1 MSSNRKNS
9 LTSNSSN
16 EDANEPLLQEPPS
29 PERRTRQEH
38 TEERADAEAV
48 NARQNAPTPGGG
60 PGGGPDAGRMTRAQY
75 EQMRAQQAAAAQ
87 HAGLLRND
95 SLRGQRRLTR
105 EEYEREE
112 KLREL
117 KYGADAILS
126 LIMPVS
132 VTLIIVIST
141 IKSVA
146 FFTTHDTQLPYTPMT
161 ESSDS
166 SAAEN
171 FGNALINVAIVIAI
185 VVCMTMFLVMLY
197 KYSCYRVIHG
207 WLIVVSMMLLF
218 IISYLY
224 VDQVLDAHNLAFDW
238 VSMGLLIWNFGVGGM
253 LAIHWKGPLR
263 LQQIYNVFISSLI
276 ALLLIKNLPNIT
288 AWVLLAAISVYDLI
302 AVLCPGGPLKQL
314 LETAQEREEQLFPA
328 LIYSSA
334 MAWPLALMADVGTPP
349 SAENSTAQ
357 SEPVAQPAATQRA
370 VDTSPVENLDEEEE
384 DTGGVKLGLGDFIF
398 YSVLVGLAAQ
408 DGDWST
414 IFACYI
420 GIVWGLTCTLF
431 ILSVFQKA
439 LPALPISVFFGIIF
453 YFSTSLLITPCMD
466 VLALKSVF
474 I

>member
-1 MSSNRKNS
+1 MTNPRKNS

-29 PERRTRQEH
+29 PERRTREEH
-38 TEERADAEAV
+38 TQSDEDARAV
-48 NARQNAPTPGGG
+48 HIRQQAPTPT
-60 PGGGPDAGRMTRAQY
+60 AGRMTRAEY
-75 EQMRAQQAAAAQ
+75 EEMQAQHAAQQS
-87 HAGLLRND
+87 AGLLRND
-95 SLRGQRRLTR
+95 SLRSQRRLTR

-146 FFTTHDTQLPYTPMT
+146 FFTTHDTQLPYTPMH
-161 ESSDS
+161 EDSDS

-171 FGNALINVAIVIAI
+171 LGKAFINVAIVIAI

-197 KYSCYRVIHG
+197 KYRCYRVIHG
-207 WLIVVSMMLLF
+207 WLIVVSLMLLF

-334 MAWPLALMADVGTPP
+334 MAWVLMADVGAPGKADV
-349 SAENSTAQ
+349 SADNSTTQA
-357 SEPVAQPAATQRA
+357 EPVAAQPRPAAAERA
-370 VDTSPVENLDEEEE
+370 VDRTPVENVDEDE

-453 YFSTSLLITPCMD
+453 YFSTSQLITPCMD